1 MERPI
6 ELNFFSNPILVPG
19 LLVLVIIV
27 GLFSGSYPALIM
39 SSLRP
44 AQVLKGNGETFSGS
58 RLQRWLIVVQYA
70 VSITLVISS
79 LVIYRQLAYMQD
91 RELGY
96 SKTNIITIRLRDDAL
111 FDNRQNLKNEW
122 AQNPNIFSTT
132 TSSHLPI
139 NIRSSQIIND
149 DPGGSKEDDLA
160 IYQFDADPDFL
171 DVFDIK
177 LLAGRNFSNAFK
189 SDDEDAYLINETAAR
204 RLAGLPRKQLVNR

>member
-1 MERPI
+1 MKRSREVGLRKVVGAFRGQLI
-6 ELNFFSNPILVPG
+6 GQFLSESVLLTLMSLLLALGSYVLSVALLWQTDGETNRIKLFFKSNSRTG
-19 LLVLVIIV
+19 LTGSGIIV

-111 FDNRQNLKNEW
+111 FDNRQNLKNDVG
-122 AQNPNIFSTT
+122 ANPNIFRPLHPLICPSTSDRVRLST
-132 TSSHLPI
+132 M
-139 NIRSSQIIND
+139 IR
-149 DPGGSKEDDLA
+149 
-160 IYQFDADPDFL
+160 
-171 DVFDIK
+171 
-177 LLAGRNFSNAFK
+177 
-189 SDDEDAYLINETAAR
+189 
-204 RLAGLPRKQLVNR
+204 RK